1 MGSWSRLHWPTGSQ
15 VLKGQYQRGLICPFH
30 RPFQKCPLSSWC
42 SSQPNIA
49 DPFKTMSVPPWFT
62 YGQCIWWSSSPNF
75 DPFSGLFNGPTIPSS
90 LMQYV
95 HTEQSKFWRTLN
107 LGSVWVL
114 LVVILSASAH
124 NESLPTSQASFIDPE
139 LALDLTSRVSRIQF
153 PLIQSPI

>member
-1 MGSWSRLHWPTGSQ
+1 
-15 VLKGQYQRGLICPFH
+15 
-30 RPFQKCPLSSWC
+30 
-42 SSQPNIA
+42 
-49 DPFKTMSVPPWFT
+49 
-62 YGQCIWWSSSPNF
+62 
-75 DPFSGLFNGPTIPSS
+75 
-90 LMQYV
+90 MQYV